1 MIDIDQHPIP
11 RLDDLLLKLKGQQYS
26 TIDLADAYMQ
36 LELDEESKKLMTINT
51 PWGLYRYNRLC
62 FGVASAPAIFQR
74 LMDALIADL
83 PGVAAYIDDL
93 VVSGETEEEHLN
105 NLTRLFERL
114 QEYGL
119 RIELSKCNFMQD
131 SDEYLG
137 HIIDKN
143 GKRPSNSSVKAIQ
156 DLPKPSNTHEVKA
169 FLGKINYYHS
179 FIPDAPQ
186 LTAPLNKLLKK
197 ESKFEWTSDCDNAFS
212 ILKDRIIRAC
222 RLLFI
227 ILIRQNICC

>member
-1 MIDIDQHPIP
+1 M
-11 RLDDLLLKLKGQQYS
+11 RSL
-26 TIDLADAYMQ
+26 
-36 LELDEESKKLMTINT
+36 KKLVIINT

-131 SDEYLG
+131 SVEYLG

-143 GKRPSNSSVKAIQ
+143 GKRPSNSSVKAFQ
-156 DLPKPSNTHEVKA
+156 DLPKPNNTPEVKA

-197 ESKFEWTSDCDNAFS
+197 ESKFEWTFDCDNAFS